1 MKLFWLAVSIGNWML
16 ALGWTWRVLTA
27 LYHLPRVP
35 DLREDRYAAPP
46 QQDRTPRLTVVVP
59 ARNEAAAVEGTL
71 RSLLAQEMPLDIIA
85 VDDRSEDATGSI
97 MDRVAAEALPEGKTL
112 RVIHVTELPEGWL
125 GKNHALAL
133 AARQA
138 TTPWMLFTDGDIF
151 FSPDAL
157 PRALHHAESV
167 RADHFVLLPT
177 PILLTNGERMMM
189 SFIQVAAAAGGRLWR
204 VSDPAAK
211 SESIGVGAFNM
222 VRREAYDGIGGFEAM
237 RMEVLEDLRFG
248 YLVKSSGY
256 QQGVAFGPGMVRVH
270 WAPGMVGILHNLT
283 KNAFAVFRFQLPLI
297 LAACFGMMLAFLL
310 PVVGWFGPLECR
322 VASAMV
328 AITIFLIY
336 RFHRGFNDFRWWG
349 FLTFPVAG
357 SLFIYAVLRSTLLT
371 LWRGGVVWRGT
382 FYPLRELRQQLGR
395 LR

>member
-16 ALGWTWRVLTA
+16 AIGWSWRVLTA
-27 LYHLPRVP
+27 LYCLPRVP
-35 DLREDRYAAPP
+35 DLRDDRYAAPP
-46 QQDRTPRLTVVVP
+46 QKDPEPRLTVVVP
-59 ARNEAAAVEGTL
+59 ARNEAAAIEGTL
-71 RSLLAQEMPLDIIA
+71 RSLLAQQMPLDIIA
-85 VDDRSEDATGSI
+85 VDDRSDDATGSI
-97 MDRVAAEALPEGKTL
+97 MDRVAAEPLPAGKSL
-112 RVIHVTELPEGWL
+112 RVIHVTELPPGWL

-138 TTPWMLFTDGDIF
+138 GTPWMLFTDGDIF
-151 FSPDAL
+151 FSPEAL

-167 RADHFVLLPT
+167 HADHFVLLPT
-177 PILLTNGERMMM
+177 PILLTHGERMMM

-204 VSDPAAK
+204 VSDPSAK

-222 VRREAYDGIGGFEAM
+222 VRREVYDGIGGFEAM

-270 WAPGMVGILHNLT
+270 WAPGALGILRNLT
-283 KNAFAVFRFQLPLI
+283 KNAFAVFRFQLALI

-310 PVVGWFGPLECR
+310 PLLGWFGPVECR
-322 VASAMV
+322 VASGIV
-328 AITIFLIY
+328 ALMIFLIY
-336 RFHRGFNDFRWWG
+336 RFHRGLNDFRWWS
-349 FLTFPVAG
+349 FLTFPIAG
-357 SLFIYAVLRSTLLT
+357 SLFIYAVLRSTVVT